1 MGFLDLFK
9 DNVTEEEIMSMVNEG
24 HEQGVLKSSEALMIR
39 NIFAFD
45 EKDAK
50 DIMTHRG
57 EIKAIDGDMS
67 LIEAINVINEDHYSR
82 YPVYKDDLDNIIGI
96 VHIKE
101 LLYFAMKNEL
111 HDKKLCEIEGILFDP
126 EFVPETH
133 SISTLFTQMQ
143 IEKDHMVLVNDEYG
157 QISGLI
163 TMEDILEEIVGNI
176 QDEHDVEKESISIE
190 NAKDYRMEG
199 LTPLDEVA
207 EALGITFEED
217 EFETLNGF
225 LVAKLGQVPKDG
237 EKYEVNAYGYV
248 FHIETVSDR
257 MIEEVLVQKDIEQQE

>member
-1 MGFLDLFK
+1 MGLLDLFK

-24 HEQGVLKSSEALMIR
+24 HEQGVLKYNEAQMIK
-39 NIFAFD
+39 NIFDFD
-45 EKDAK
+45 DKDAK

-57 EIKAIDGDMS
+57 EIAAIDGNLS
-67 LIEAINVINEDHYSR
+67 LLDAINIINEDHFSR
-82 YPVYKDDLDNIIGI
+82 YPVYDGDLDNIIGI

-101 LLYFAMKNEL
+101 LLVFAMKPEI
-111 HDKKLCEIEGILFDP
+111 HDKKLMDIEGILLDP

-176 QDEHDVEKESISIE
+176 QDEHDVEKESISKE
-190 NAKDYRMEG
+190 NEKTFRMEG

-207 EALGITFEED
+207 QALDITFEED

-225 LVAKLGQVPKDG
+225 LVDKLGQVPKDG
-237 EKYEVNAYGYV
+237 ETYTVNAYGYV
-248 FHIETVSDR
+248 FHINNVSDR
-257 MIEEVLVQKDIEQQE
+257 MIEEVLVEKEIENQ

>member
-1 MGFLDLFK
+1 MGLLDLFK
-9 DNVTEEEIMSMVNEG
+9 DNVTEEEIMSMVDEG
-24 HEQGVLKSSEALMIR
+24 HEQGVLKSTEALMIK

-57 EIKAIDGDMS
+57 EITAIDGDMT
-67 LIEAINVINEDHYSR
+67 LLDAINVINESHFSR
-82 YPVYKDDLDNIIGI
+82 YPVYDGDLDNIIGI

-101 LLYFAMKNEL
+101 LLVFAMKPDI
-111 HDKKLCEIEGILFDP
+111 HGQKLKEIEGIMLEP

-190 NAKDYRMEG
+190 NEKTFRMEG

-207 EALGITFEED
+207 EALDISFEED

-225 LVAKLGQVPKDG
+225 LVAKLGQIPKDG
-237 EKYEVNAYGYV
+237 ETYDVNAYGYV
-248 FHIETVSDR
+248 FHIKNVSDR
-257 MIEEVLVQKDIEQQE
+257 MIEEVLVEKDL